1 MTTTDYLT
9 QLVQDRDDLVDN
21 LETKG
26 ITGLT
31 GDETFTELVP
41 EVLNIPSGGG
51 AWEVPDGTL
60 FMSSSWENAPLLDTH
75 NVTNAYRMFQN
86 CTRMKT
92 ISQLDT
98 SNVTSMR
105 QMFSSCSALGS
116 IPKLNVSS
124 CSSFSSMF
132 SNCLGLE
139 NVEFDNPTCSSNST
153 NFSEMFRDCTNLKS
167 AILSALGQV
176 GEGVN
181 CQKMFN
187 ECRLLE
193 TVDLSNFNPISF
205 SNASNMF
212 YNCLSL
218 RELDISSMT
227 VFPND
232 NFNNMFY
239 GVPSNCLILV
249 KDQNAVD
256 WFTTN
261 FSTMTNVQIKS

>member
-9 QLVQDRDDLVDN
+9 QLTKDRQDLVDN

-26 ITGLT
+26 ISGLS

-60 FMSSSWENAPLLDTH
+60 FMGSTWENAPLLDTH

-86 CTRMKT
+86 CTKMKT

-98 SNVTSMR
+98 SNITNMR
-105 QMFSSCSALGS
+105 QMFSGCSVLGS
-116 IPKLNVSS
+116 VPNLNVSS
-124 CSSFSSMF
+124 CSSFSGMF
-132 SNCLGLE
+132 DTCLGLE
-139 NVEFDNPTCSSNST
+139 NIELSNSTCSSNST
-153 NFSEMFRDCTNLKS
+153 YFSEMFANCENLKS
-167 AILSALGQV
+167 AILPALGQV

-181 CQKMFN
+181 CQKMFHD
-187 ECRLLE
+187 CRLLE
-193 TVDLSNFNPISF
+193 TVDLSNFNPVSF
-205 SNASNMF
+205 KNTSYMF
-212 YNCLSL
+212 YNCWAL

-232 NFNNMFY
+232 NFDNMFY
-239 GVPSNCLILV
+239 SVPGNCLILV

-261 FSTMTNVQIKS
+261 FPTMTNVQIKN